1 MCLRSIDSYLQ
12 INQQITFN
20 STNNGFTLVLIVSIF
35 SLHYL
40 IFASNAQFNDFIV
53 FYPIS
58 VPKHKYLLLSHFY
71 TLANIYVYSNV
82 YFKVIYIYIGK
93 YMLIA

>member
-1 MCLRSIDSYLQ
+1 MSAF
-12 INQQITFN
+12 NQQLFTDQ
-20 STNNGFTLVLIVSIF
+20 STNHLQFDKQCATCFCF

-40 IFASNAQFNDFIV
+40 IFASNAQFDDFIA

-58 VPKHKYLLLSHFY
+58 VPKHKYLLLSHFH

-82 YFKVIYIYIGK
+82 YFIVIYIYIGK